1 MSRWLKSV
9 GGRKASPTPLRAVA
23 SDPVMTA
30 PKNETRSKTADTVPA
45 KQVKHD
51 RAAQEQRV
59 KSRALLMRTYAG
71 LLGCDVVVQDLEQAL
86 QAKLGPEG
94 DIDAALMAA
103 ALGANGVA
111 AKVDPEPTLS
121 VDIWLALAWMTSGQ
135 WVLVLGQDGD
145 VVHLFDT
152 SFPDNRAPVP
162 LAEFTPYFA
171 GRLVRADAAS
181 AVPARTTAEQ
191 GDGPARDPNQT
202 PGQSAGAHS
211 GQSKGHWFWGQF
223 PKFSRYFGEVALGS
237 LVANLLAVAV
247 ALFSL
252 QVYDRVIPH
261 QSEATLWVL
270 AAGAGFALLLE
281 AALKLARAR
290 LIDGAGRQIEL
301 NVQTLLMNR
310 ILGMRSDMPG
320 RSPSSLFA
328 SMREFSSVREF
339 FTASSVGAVADIPF
353 VFIFLLLVASIAGN
367 VVWVLILGGV
377 LMVLPSVFLQKRM
390 IRLTQ
395 EMQGA
400 STKASR
406 LLHEAVSELDTI
418 KTQRGEDRF
427 RRLWLELTTL
437 QSLKSSDQRRLAS
450 ALTFWSQGVQQATYV
465 CAVIAGTY
473 LVFQGQFTVGSIIAT
488 GILTGR
494 TLAPLTQL
502 ASTMARWGNVR
513 AALEGLDGVALAP
526 QDQDP
531 ARSYLRRDRLDGGFE
546 IREVTYRYEEDAPA
560 VLDIPGIGITPGQK
574 IAVLGANG
582 SGKST
587 LLKLMSGLYAPTSGR
602 ILLDGTDMGQIA
614 PRDIRR
620 SVGYLGQDVRLFSGT
635 LRDNLNLN
643 MLEQDD
649 GRLFEALDF
658 AGLGQFVKSH
668 PKGLDLEIR
677 DGGSGLS
684 IGQRQS
690 IGWARLWLQDPV
702 VCLLD
707 EPTAALDQTLEKTLI
722 SRLETWLEGRTALIA
737 THRVPILSLATRT
750 MVLQN
755 GRMAVDGPRD
765 KVLEHLTNTRGAS

>member
-1 MSRWLKSV
+1 MT
-9 GGRKASPTPLRAVA
+9 GGATLHAVDAPANTPAPVL
-23 SDPVMTA
+23 SD
-30 PKNETRSKTADTVPA
+30 R
-45 KQVKHD
+45 D
-51 RAAQEQRV
+51 RRI
-59 KSRALLMRTYAG
+59 KSRAALAKTYAG
-71 LLGCDVVVQDLEQAL
+71 VLGRETLPLDIEQSLSAS
-86 QAKLGPEG
+86 AGPTGE
-94 DIDAALMAA
+94 IDAGTLADALAA
-103 ALGANGVA
+103 TGLLAVA
-111 AKVDPEPTLS
+111 APVRQLEASLWP
-121 VDIWLALAWMTSGQ
+121 ALAEMTSGQ
-135 WVLVLGQDGD
+135 WLLVLGQEAG
-145 VVHLFDT
+145 HLTVYDA
-152 SFPDNRAPVP
+152 SCPGNRASVA
-162 LAEFTPYFA
+162 LAEFKPYFT
-171 GRLVRADAAS
+171 GQIVRAEAPLEAVAEAHAS
-181 AVPARTTAEQ
+181 GTRK
-191 GDGPARDPNQT
+191 
-202 PGQSAGAHS
+202 S
-211 GQSKGHWFWGQF
+211 HWFWGQF
-223 PKFSRYFGEVALGS
+223 PGFSRYFAEVALGS

-270 AAGAGFALLLE
+270 AGGAMLALVLE
-281 AALKLARAR
+281 AALKMARAR
-290 LIDGAGRQIEL
+290 LIDGAGRQIEF
-301 NVQTLLMNR
+301 NVQSLLMNR
-310 ILGMRSDMPG
+310 VLGMRSDLAS
-320 RSPSSLFA
+320 RSPSQLFS

-339 FTASSVGAVADIPF
+339 FTASTVGAVADIPF
-353 VFIFLLLVASIAGN
+353 VFVFLFLVASIAGN
-367 VVWVLILGGV
+367 VVWVLVLGGV
-377 LMVLPSVFLQKRM
+377 LMVLPSVFLQRRM

-400 STKASR
+400 SAKSSR

-418 KTQRGEDRF
+418 KTQRGEDRV
-427 RRLWLELTTL
+427 RRLWQELTTL

-465 CAVIAGTY
+465 SAVIAGTY
-473 LVFQGQFTVGSIIAT
+473 LVFAGQFTVGSIIAT
-488 GILTGR
+488 GILTSR

-502 ASTMARWGNVR
+502 SATMARWGNVK
-513 AALEGLDGVALAP
+513 AALDGLDAVAEAP
-526 QDQDP
+526 QDEDP
-531 ARSYLRRDRLDGGFE
+531 ARSYLRRESFDGGFE
-546 IREVTYRYEEDAPA
+546 LRELTYRYDEDAPA

-574 IAVLGANG
+574 IAILGANG

-587 LLKLMSGLYAPTSGR
+587 LLKLMSGLYAPTTGR

-620 SVGYLGQDVRLFSGT
+620 SVGYLGQEVRLFSGN

-649 GRLFEALDF
+649 DRLFAALDF

-677 DGGSGLS
+677 DGGAGLS

-690 IGWARLWLQDPV
+690 IGWARLWLQDPK

-722 SRLETWLEGRTALIA
+722 SRLEGWLEGRTAVIA

-755 GRMAVDGPRD
+755 GRLAVDGPRD
-765 KVLEHLTNTRGAS
+765 KVLEHLATAREGRG